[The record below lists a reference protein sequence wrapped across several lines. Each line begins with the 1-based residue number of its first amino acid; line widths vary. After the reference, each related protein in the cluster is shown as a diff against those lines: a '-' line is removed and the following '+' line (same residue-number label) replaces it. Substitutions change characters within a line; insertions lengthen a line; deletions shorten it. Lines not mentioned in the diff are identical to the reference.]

1 MKLLSL
7 ILLLFASMAFVLLG
21 CSDNSAPIVAP
32 SDQALSTATSTTAL
46 AKAGPVIHSA
56 SGNCGDF
63 IDGGPVTF
71 AFSAR
76 EYADGC
82 SGEWQANLH
91 GQPKEWGKMHGK
103 VMSLKVYDYSGGK
116 AAVVGGAFTDKINA
130 GYYFAFVVVDNG
142 EGKNAPPDKY
152 TKSIVFTTSLP
163 DVRGVWDKAPNDVV
177 DMIVHMWVDGGYP
190 TTTPEDIL
198 VPVKWGNVQVQ

>member
-1 MKLLSL
+1 MKTLSVA
-7 ILLLFASMAFVLLG
+7 LLLMASMAFVMLG
-21 CSDNSAPIVAP
+21 CSDNAGPVGAPI
-32 SDQALSTATSTTAL
+32 DQSLSTGTSPAAL

-71 AFSAR
+71 VFNAQ

-82 SGEWQANLH
+82 SGEWVANLH

-116 AAVVGGAFTDKINA
+116 AAVIGGVFTDKINE
-130 GYYFAFVVVDNG
+130 GWYFVFVVIDNG
-142 EGKNAPPDKY
+142 EGKGATPDQY
-152 TKSIVFTTSLP
+152 TKCIFFTPSLGEAEAVWNENP
-163 DVRGVWDKAPNDVV
+163 DGVV
-177 DMIVHMWVDGGYP
+177 DAIIQLIEDATGVVVDP
-190 TTTPEDIL
+190 AWL
-198 VPVKWGNVQVQ
+198 VASIQNGNVQIK